1 MRACVDFAARRSLK
15 DRLMKALSLAVLAF
29 AALSLGLG
37 VAGKLDG
44 GVLLGVTSLICA
56 FATFRS
62 QHISSFLKIFVAIF
76 ASETVIFG
84 LTLLAI
90 KLGFWPDWA
99 REYVIPE
106 SLPLTV
112 AVFGILVYAVSHLS
126 VVRAITHI
134 ADRYFETGDHGPVRI
149 WPLAP
154 MIGLERRIAVAMVV
168 FLVVINQAQVAI
180 SVRLSFFNRDW
191 FNAIQ
196 ARDEASFWNLL
207 LWVFTPWA
215 FIYVA
220 SAIIEFVVQSMLI
233 IRWRRW
239 LTSQYI
245 GRWLDGSTH
254 YRMGLLNA
262 EADNPDQR
270 IAEDVN
276 RFIDGGSVGYGIYS
290 YSILLIATLS
300 SLVSFS
306 IVLWGLS
313 ENFTIPYTNTSI
325 PGFLFWVALA
335 YAALGTAITHW
346 IGRPLVAL
354 YFARQRYEADFRFS
368 LARLREYGEQVA
380 LLGGERA
387 EQSALHRR
395 FGAIIGNYLQI
406 VQRRKQ
412 LMAFTSAY
420 GQISPIIPYIFT
432 APFYFLEK
440 IQLGVMTQTAGAFAR
455 VEGALTFFINYYS
468 SLADFKAVLDRL
480 TSFDESIEHARTLDA
495 EPPRI
500 ETREHARDTITI
512 GPLDVRLPDGRQVID
527 SEGVE
532 FMAREAVLV
541 TGPSGSGKSTLFRV
555 ISGVWPFGQGVVLT
569 PAGQSLL
576 LLPQKPYL
584 PQGSLRQAVTYPNES
599 AEYSDAQIREALMA
613 ARLPLLAHRIDEDG
627 VWSQRLSGGE
637 QQRLAIARALLAKPD
652 WLLLDEATAALDE
665 NLEAEIY
672 GVIAEYL
679 PDTTVISIG
688 HRSTLIA
695 FHARRIHMQKRGETF
710 APVDAVEVAE

>member
-1 MRACVDFAARRSLK
+1 
-15 DRLMKALSLAVLAF
+15 MKALSLAVLAF
-29 AALSLGLG
+29 AVLSFGLG
-37 VAGKLDG
+37 AAGKFDG
-44 GVLLGVTSLICA
+44 GLLLGTAGLICA
-56 FATFRS
+56 VSTFRS
-62 QHISSFLKIFVAIF
+62 QKISSFLKIFVAIF
-76 ASETVIFG
+76 ATETVIFG
-84 LTLLAI
+84 LIVMAI
-90 KLGFWPDWA
+90 KLGFWPEWA
-99 REYVIPE
+99 RNYVIPD

-112 AVFGILVYAVSHLS
+112 AVFGILVEAVSHLA
-126 VVRAITHI
+126 VVRAITSI
-134 ADRYFETGDHGPVRI
+134 ADRYFENDDMGSARI
-149 WPLAP
+149 WPLARF
-154 MIGLERRIAVAMVV
+154 MAKERRVAIAMVA
-168 FLVVINQAQVAI
+168 FLVVVNQAQVAI

-196 ARDEASFWNLL
+196 AREEATFWNLL

-233 IRWRRW
+233 IRWRNW
-239 LTSQYI
+239 LTSHYI
-245 GRWLDGSTH
+245 ARWLDGNTH
-254 YRMGLLNA
+254 YRMSLLNA
-262 EADNPDQR
+262 DADNPDQR
-270 IAEDVN
+270 IAEDVS
-276 RFIDGGSVGYGIYS
+276 RFIDGGNVGYGIYS
-290 YSILLIATLS
+290 YSILLISTLS

-368 LARLREYGEQVA
+368 LARLREYAEQVA

-387 EQSALHRR
+387 EQSSLRAR
-395 FGAIIGNYLQI
+395 FGAIIGNYISI

-412 LMAFTSAY
+412 LMAFTATY

-432 APFYFLEK
+432 APFYFAQK
-440 IQLGVMTQTAGAFAR
+440 IQLGVMTQTAGAFGR
-455 VEGALTFFINYYS
+455 VEGALTFFVNYYS

-480 TSFDESIEHARTLDA
+480 TSFDTAIDTARNLDA
-495 EPPRI
+495 APPRI
-500 ETREHARDTITI
+500 EVTSHALTDIEI
-512 GPLDVRLPDGRQVID
+512 GRLDVRLPDGRQVIGT
-527 SEGVE
+527 EGVV
-532 FMAREAVLV
+532 FTAGQSVLL

-555 ISGVWPFGQGVVLT
+555 ISGVWPFGQGDVRT
-569 PAGQSLL
+569 PQGKTLL

-584 PQGSLRQAVTYPNES
+584 PQGALRQAVTYPNES
-599 AEYSDAQIREALMA
+599 ADFSDAQIQEALIA
-613 ARLPLLAHRIDEDG
+613 ARLPLLAQRIDEEG

-672 GVIAEYL
+672 AVIAEKL

-688 HRSTLIA
+688 HRSTLLA
-695 FHARRIHMQKRGETF
+695 FHSRRINMQKRGESF
-710 APVDAVEVAE
+710 APVDAAD

>member
-1 MRACVDFAARRSLK
+1 
-15 DRLMKALSLAVLAF
+15 MKALSLAVLAF

-37 VAGKLDG
+37 AAGKVDG
-44 GVLLGVTSLICA
+44 GVMLGVACLICA

-76 ASETVIFG
+76 GAETVVFG
-84 LTLLAI
+84 LTLVAI
-90 KLGFWPDWA
+90 KLDFWPEWA

-112 AVFGILVYAVSHLS
+112 AVFGILVYAVSHLQ
-126 VVRAITHI
+126 VVRAITNI
-134 ADRYFETGDHGPVRI
+134 ADRYFETGEHGPVRI
-149 WPLAP
+149 WPMAQFTA
-154 MIGLERRIAVAMVV
+154 LERRVAVAMVV
-168 FLVVINQAQVAI
+168 FLVLVNQAQVGI

-196 ARDEASFWNLL
+196 ARDEPTFWNLL
-207 LWVFTPWA
+207 IWVFTPWA

-239 LTSQYI
+239 LTNHYI
-245 GRWLDGSTH
+245 GRWLDGNTH
-254 YRMGLLNA
+254 YRMSLLNA
-262 EADNPDQR
+262 DADNPDQR

-276 RFIDGGSVGYGIYS
+276 RFIDGGSIGYGIYS
-290 YSILLIATLS
+290 YSILLISTLS

-313 ENFTIPYTNTSI
+313 DNFTIPTTDI
-325 PGFLFWVALA
+325 KVPGFLFWVALA

-368 LARLREYGEQVA
+368 LARLREYAEQVA
-380 LLGGERA
+380 LLGGEPA
-387 EQSALHRR
+387 EQKSLRRR
-395 FGAIIGNYLQI
+395 FGAIIGNYLSI

-432 APFYFLEK
+432 APFYFAQK
-440 IQLGVMTQTAGAFAR
+440 IQLGVMTQTAGAFGR

-480 TSFDESIEHARTLDA
+480 TSFDSAIETARTLDA

-500 ETREHARDTITI
+500 ESSSHARDTIDI
-512 GPLDVRLPDGRQVID
+512 GRLDVRLPDGRQVIETD
-527 SEGVE
+527 GVVFTAGEGV
-532 FMAREAVLV
+532 LL

-555 ISGVWPFGQGVVLT
+555 ISGVWPFGEGEVRT
-569 PAGQSLL
+569 PEGKTLL

-584 PQGSLRQAVTYPNES
+584 PQGPLRQAVTYPND
-599 AEYSDAQIREALMA
+599 AADFSDAQIREALIA
-613 ARLPLLAHRIDEDG
+613 ARLPLLAHRIDEEG

-695 FHARRIHMQKRGETF
+695 FHRRRIHMQKRGETF
-710 APVDAVEVAE
+710 APVDTVEVAE